1 MKPMLSTEELIL
13 HMKEKGITF
22 RETSE
27 EDAKNFLE
35 HNNYYMK
42 LAAYRSNYEK
52 CAEGKRKGKYQN
64 LDFAYLQ
71 ELSRLDMHL
80 RHLILEM
87 CLDIEHA
94 IKVRLVDLATKDP
107 QEDGYDIVRRFLA
120 EEGGMRV
127 LEGIRRHKSG
137 EYCKDLIAKYY
148 PYFPIW
154 VFVELISFGDLLY
167 FCYFCEKRYNVKI
180 VNSALM
186 NTVRDVRNAAAHSN
200 CLLNKMTERIDETK
214 QVNSDISQFISA
226 MPEISKTSRVNNLNY
241 KFTNSFVTLVYVY
254 HTMMPEL
261 SKKKRYEEIEEF
273 LEGRAVKHK
282 EYFKTNTKIVGV
294 YNFHKKVIKN
304 LLTNI

>member
-1 MKPMLSTEELIL
+1 MKPMLSTKELIE

-27 EDAKNFLE
+27 KEAMDFLE
-35 HNNYYMK
+35 NNNYYMK
-42 LAAYRSNYEK
+42 LAAYRANYEK
-52 CAEGKRKGKYQN
+52 CAEGKRKGMYQN

-80 RHLILEM
+80 RHLVLEM
-87 CLDIEHA
+87 CLDIEHS

-127 LEGIRRHKSG
+127 LEGIRRHKAG

-180 VNSALM
+180 VN
-186 NTVRDVRNAAAHSN
+186 R
-200 CLLNKMTERIDETK
+200 
-214 QVNSDISQFISA
+214 
-226 MPEISKTSRVNNLNY
+226 
-241 KFTNSFVTLVYVY
+241 TL
-254 HTMMPEL
+254 
-261 SKKKRYEEIEEF
+261 
-273 LEGRAVKHK
+273 
-282 EYFKTNTKIVGV
+282 TNT
-294 YNFHKKVIKN
+294 
-304 LLTNI
+304 